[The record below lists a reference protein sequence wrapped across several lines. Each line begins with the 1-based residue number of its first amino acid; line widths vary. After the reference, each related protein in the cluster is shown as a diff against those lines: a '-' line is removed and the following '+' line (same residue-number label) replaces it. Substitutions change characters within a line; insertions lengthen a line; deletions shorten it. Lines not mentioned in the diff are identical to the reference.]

1 MVKKLAWTER
11 NWHWSSP
18 QRGKR
23 VKRQQWL
30 LWMTFIDLNTLRS
43 LQVITFLCNWMK
55 DEQWLT
61 QEEPTHHLFSHFCNL
76 RETSAISCVFAL
88 WRCLGGQKIVCITKE
103 MNKGARRC
111 YKVCV
116 FRALQMTKSIF
127 TPDWFVWTG
136 EIATNWNLVRNNW
149 TETIFPNV
157 FLFTVAQSKS
167 KKKTTML
174 RDSRCVILA
183 WVESTGRAAW
193 FAVSHGGPD
202 EASRMKKAA
211 LLNNFVYK
219 TSVGIWFISLYLSFG
234 LG

>member
-1 MVKKLAWTER
+1 MAHARRAHTPLVFIFLWPAWNICNQLCIGSVKM
-11 NWHWSSP
+11 SS
-18 QRGKR
+18 GTK
-23 VKRQQWL
+23 K
-30 LWMTFIDLNTLRS
+30 F
-43 LQVITFLCNWMK
+43 K
-55 DEQWLT
+55 
-61 QEEPTHHLFSHFCNL
+61 
-76 RETSAISCVFAL
+76 
-88 WRCLGGQKIVCITKE
+88 KIVCITKE
-103 MNKGARRC
+103 MNKGTRRC

-127 TPDWFVWTG
+127 TSDWFVWTG

-157 FLFTVAQSKS
+157 ILFTVVQSKS

-174 RDSRCVILA
+174 CDSRCVILA

-193 FAVSHGGPD
+193 SAVSHEGPD
-202 EASRMKKAA
+202 EASRMKDYIKKAA